1 VQITGINSVYHLVS
15 TNIRNEKNYLI
26 VFILVVL
33 IVSCKVSRQTT
44 NQIGTTIIEGNGIK
58 GVKIGNNLKDVLKI
72 TGKPSK
78 IDEEYYDFYN
88 KGIEFTIAENQVK
101 TIFLFYIS
109 KKYQPFNGQTDKG
122 INKENTIEDVL
133 KSYGE
138 PDRIGQSII
147 SSGSAFAGQEDYNM
161 NYYSKG
167 ITFTFYNKRLA
178 DIRIYKPE

>member
-1 VQITGINSVYHLVS
+1 MKKS
-15 TNIRNEKNYLI
+15 YLI
-26 VFILVVL
+26 VLVLVAL
-33 IVSCKVSRQTT
+33 IVGCKVSRQPR
-44 NQIGTTIIEGNGIK
+44 NQIGTTIIEGNGIQGIK
-58 GVKIGNNLKDVLKI
+58 VGDNIKDVLKI

-78 IDEEYYDFYN
+78 IDEGYYDFYD
-88 KGIEFTIAENQVK
+88 KGIEFTLAENQVK

-122 INKENTIEDVL
+122 INKGSTIEDVL
-133 KSYGE
+133 KIYGE